1 MSKRKYSPASDYIV
15 PLNINDLQG
24 RMLKAPS
31 TSMKKREI
39 LMIYGHHS
47 SLERMIGFAEELRRY
62 GNVTMPD
69 LPGFGGMDSLYSV
82 KSKPTLDNLADYLA
96 AFVKLRYK
104 RKRLT
109 IIGMSFGFLI
119 ATKMLQKYPDIAQK
133 VDLVISVVGFV
144 HHEDFILPNKI
155 KLPLRVMASIFSR
168 KVPAWFMQNFILNAP
183 VIRLTYKLG
192 GDKNSKLKGFNEQ
205 ERKKLVDFEIILWK
219 INDIRTYMDT
229 TVTMFRAN
237 VCDTQIGSPV
247 HHVAAE
253 VDRYF
258 DNHRVEQHLE
268 IIYEAVYVIPVNS
281 KVHAPTVVATP
292 KEAAEFIPTK
302 LRRLLSKQ
310 P

>member
-1 MSKRKYSPASDYIV
+1 MSKRKQKPASDFIQ
-15 PLNINDLQG
+15 PLNINGLQG
-24 RMLKAPS
+24 RMLHAPRTS
-31 TSMKKREI
+31 TKKREI

-47 SLERMIGFAEELRRY
+47 SIERMIGFAEELRRY

-69 LPGFGGMDSLYSV
+69 LPGFGGMDSFYKI

-104 RKRLT
+104 RKRVT
-109 IIGMSFGFLI
+109 ILGMSFGFLI
-119 ATKMLQKYPDIAQK
+119 ITKMLQKYPEIEKK
-133 VDLVISVVGFV
+133 VDIVVSVVGFV

-155 KLPLRVMASIFSR
+155 RLPLRLMASVFSR
-168 KVPAWFMQNFILNAP
+168 KTPAWLMKTFVLRGLI
-183 VIRLTYKLG
+183 IRTVYKYG
-192 GDKNSKLKGFNEQ
+192 ADKNSKLKEYNDE
-205 ERKKLVDFEIILWK
+205 ERKNLVDFEIVLWK

-229 TVTMFRAN
+229 TITMFKAN
-237 VCDTQIGSPV
+237 VCDLQVNIPV

-258 DNHRVEQHLE
+258 DNHRVEQHLG
-268 IIYEAVYVIPVNS
+268 IIYQAVYVIPVKS
-281 KVHAPTVVATP
+281 KVHAPTVVTTS
-292 KEAAEFIPTK
+292 KEAAQFIPTK